1 MSTPQLIGNFN
12 GAKLRVGTD
21 CSGLDSPLVALEL
34 LNVEV
39 EHVWS
44 CDNDPDV
51 KNQILSTFQPTNF
64 YDDMFNRDVTKLP
77 PIDIYV
83 AGIPCQSWS
92 GLNTNRKGFGVREG
106 TLFFE
111 ALKVIRFLRPKYFIL
126 ENVMGLLTH
135 NKGESYK
142 LIQGHLEELDNYNIQ
157 YKVCNTLDFGIPQNR
172 NRIYIIG
179 VFREWGDMNP
189 TTKDLY
195 VKEIPMK
202 PLRELININ
211 LPPQREKCLIPRR
224 EKCLEY
230 AKEHYNI
237 NEADDWI
244 VTIGASF
251 SFTRARQNVCPCIT
265 TSSNYY
271 YITSQERFLTC
282 EELLRLQGFPSD
294 YKLVTKSKSK
304 CHRQIGNAMSVNV
317 LTQIFRALLLG

>member
-1 MSTPQLIGNFN
+1 MNTPQVN
-12 GAKLRVGTD
+12 GTKLRVGTD
-21 CSGLDSPLVALEL
+21 CSGLDSPLVALKL
-34 LNVEV
+34 LDIDI

-44 CDNDPDV
+44 CDNDLDI
-51 KNQILSTFQPTNF
+51 KNQILNTFQPTIF

-92 GLNTNRKGFGVREG
+92 GLNTNRQGFNVREG

-111 ALKVIRFLRPKYFIL
+111 ALKVIKFLRPKYFIL

-142 LIQGHLEELDNYNIQ
+142 LIQKHLGELDNYNIQ
-157 YKVCNTLDFGIPQNR
+157 YKVFNTLDFGIPQNR

-179 VFREWGDMNP
+179 ERGDMNP
-189 TTKDLY
+189 TTKYLY

-251 SFTRARQNVCPCIT
+251 SFTRARQNICPCIT

-271 YITSQERFLTC
+271 YITSQQRFLTC
-282 EELLRLQGFPSD
+282 DELLRLQGFPSD

-317 LTQIFRALLLG
+317 LTQIFRALLGG